1 MTEQEPKYQE
11 EIDWHDLIRHPKKL
25 FGYSYVYVLIV
36 LVGIG
41 LLYLSNL
48 NTIGKNIVDPVLKD
62 SSAVI
67 KDLPLQ
73 SPRVIPPIDVMK
85 AGVASAEAIAK
96 GKDLYK
102 TNCASCHGDN
112 GTGDGAAAA
121 MLNPKPRN
129 FTSLAGWKNGSKV
142 SQMYKTLDAGIPG
155 SAMTSFNF
163 LSPEDRFKIIHYI
176 RTLAQNQ
183 TGDSPEE
190 LKELDAAYHLSEGIN
205 VSGQIPVKKATALV
219 VKDFS
224 SDVLI
229 IQHAK
234 QKFDSDSSQNA
245 LLLRSIVGNE
255 TKAFTV
261 LFYHINTMSSVD
273 ECMTSIVENPIE
285 SGFKPQAARLST
297 EDWRLLYQ
305 YAHRLFQ

>member
-48 NTIGKNIVDPVLKD
+48 NTIGKNAVAPVFKD
-62 SSAVI
+62 SSTVI

-85 AGVASAEAIAK
+85 TGVASAEAIAK
-96 GKDLYK
+96 GKELYK

-112 GTGDGAAAA
+112 GVGDGAAAA

-129 FTSLAGWKNGSKV
+129 FTTLNGWKNGSKV

-163 LSPEDRFKIIHYI
+163 LSPADRFMIIHYI

-183 TGDSPEE
+183 INDSPEE
-190 LKELDAAYHLSEGIN
+190 LKQLDAAYQLSKGVN
-205 VSGQIPVKKATALV
+205 VTGQIPIRKATAI
-219 VKDFS
+219 
-224 SDVLI
+224 VLKESAPELLL
-229 IQHAK
+229 IQNAK
-234 QKFDSDSSQNA
+234 QRATKDSSQGA
-245 LLLRSIVGNE
+245 IIFRSMVNDE
-255 TKAFTV
+255 TKACTV
-261 LFYHINTMSSVD
+261 LLYHIKAKETVD
-273 ECMTSIVENPIE
+273 EFTTSIAENPIQ
-285 SGFKPQAARLST
+285 SGFKPGVSRLST
-297 EDWRLLYQ
+297 EAWSLLYQ